1 MKAPHW
7 TMLGLSLDVMGGFFL
22 AAEAIKIPNLQKLR
36 DSFLRPVHGALLP
49 TPYPLGGATSSEA
62 PRTPLQTA
70 SDRGETFVVRLR
82 PRWNRRG
89 WRFRLINE
97 ALHVLAGAVLLTVAA
112 VASHGG
118 LLDCARWAASWI
130 LHLPLLPRILL
141 FPVTVALGYN
151 IVWLAGELVHSAL
164 VRVSQAL
171 ITLLEFIDRNTASGV
186 IGILGF
192 LFLFLGF
199 LLQMFASY
207 LAL

>member
-1 MKAPHW
+1 MQAPHW
-7 TMLGLSLDVMGGFFL
+7 TMLGLSLDVMGAFL
-22 AAEAIKIPNLQKLR
+22 LAVEAIKIENLRNLR
-36 DSFLRPVHGALLP
+36 NSFLRSVHGALLP
-49 TPYPLGGATSSEA
+49 TPYALGGATSSEA
-62 PRTPLQTA
+62 PRTPAETA
-70 SDRGETFVVRLR
+70 SDGGETFVVWLR
-82 PRWNRRG
+82 PGWNRRG

-97 ALHVLAGAVLLTVAA
+97 ALHVLAGAVLLTAAA

-130 LHLPLLPRILL
+130 LHLPLLPGILL
-141 FPVTVALGYN
+141 FLVTVLLGYN

-171 ITLLEFIDRNTASGV
+171 ITLLEFIERNTASGV

-199 LLQMFASY
+199 LLQIFASY